1 MFPEATETIW
11 TGADINGLLCF
22 YYIVV

>member
-22 YYIVV
+22 YNIVV